1 MAEEN
6 PPKKEQPK
14 GDTAE
19 TDARLRKLKIDMAA
33 ILTAIWTGTVG
44 YQVYAKYMVHEE
56 LAMLAAVGLVVGAVL
71 TIAAFLYGV
80 KMAEIVAGSKPGT
93 DIATFGPP
101 SRTREG

>member
-1 MAEEN
+1 MAEDD
-6 PPKKEQPK
+6 QPK
-14 GDTAE
+14 RDTVE
-19 TDARLRKLKIDMAA
+19 IGENLRKLKIDMAA

-93 DIATFGPP
+93 HITTLEAP
-101 SRTREG
+101 SRTGK

>member
-56 LAMLAAVGLVVGAVL
+56 LAVGLVVGAVL